1 MTAPNPLQAHI
12 HRLRSAAQERLPAAR
27 NLLCG
32 LIRIPSTAGNEAPA
46 IDHLQRRCRDLG
58 GRAELVPLPSHIIG
72 DPDYSFLDT
81 PLDCADRRNLSFL
94 RPGSGGGRSLAI
106 SAHLDVVPAT
116 GWPDAFEPKTDG
128 DYVIGRGASDDKGQV
143 VAVWLALQ
151 LLDALDIATQGDV
164 EAQFVIE
171 EEIGGNGAL
180 GMILAGHI
188 ADAAL
193 VMECTDLQIHP
204 ANRGAIWYRI
214 RIIGKS
220 AHMGRIREG
229 VSAHD
234 RAIQVIEILR
244 RYEQRLL
251 AESRGVP
258 LFERYQQPVQVNV
271 GMVRAGDWPATVP
284 GECVIEG
291 GVGFLPNK
299 KMADVKRELGD
310 TIRREA
316 DEWTREHFTIDFP
329 KLHNDAY
336 QTDPNHPFVRA
347 VSAAAADAGVASDV
361 FGWNMSCDARLYH
374 HRGHMPTVVF
384 GPGEPAQAHAAGER
398 IAMSQIADAA
408 VATALLIARWCG
420 VAQ

>member
-1 MTAPNPLQAHI
+1 VDLKDQ
-12 HRLRSAAQERLPAAR
+12 LRRAAQERLPAAR
-27 NLLCG
+27 ELLCD
-32 LIRIPSTAGNEAPA
+32 LIRIPTTPGNEAPA
-46 IDHLQRRCRDLG
+46 VEHMRRRCQGLR
-58 GRAELVPLPSHIIG
+58 GRAELVPFPPAILG

-81 PLDCADRRNLSFL
+81 SLDCAHRRNLSFL

-106 SAHLDVVPAT
+106 SAHLDVVPAAD
-116 GWPDAFEPKTDG
+116 WPEAFQPTVDG
-128 DYVIGRGASDDKGQV
+128 DYVIGRGANDDKGQAV
-143 VAVWLALQ
+143 TVWLALQ
-151 LLDALDIATQGDV
+151 LLDTLNITTQGDV
-164 EAQFVIE
+164 EAHFVIE

-180 GMILAGHI
+180 GMILAGHT

-193 VMECTDLQIHP
+193 VVECTDLQIHP

-214 RIIGKS
+214 KIIGKS

-234 RAIQVIEILR
+234 KAIQVIETLR
-244 RYEQRLL
+244 RYEQRLI

-258 LFERYQQPVQVNV
+258 LFERYQQPVQLNV

-299 KMADVKRELGD
+299 KMTDVKRELEEA
-310 TIRREA
+310 IRSEA
-316 DEWTREHFTIDFP
+316 DEWTREHFTLDFP

-336 QTDPNHPFVRA
+336 QTDPRHPFVGA
-347 VSAAAADAGVASDV
+347 VAAAAADAGLASEV

-374 HRGHMPTVVF
+374 HRGRMPTVVF
-384 GPGEPAQAHAAGER
+384 GPGEPAQAHAIGER
-398 IAMSQIADAA
+398 IAISQIADAA
-408 VATALLIARWCG
+408 VTTALLIASWCG
-420 VAQ
+420 VAR

>member
-1 MTAPNPLQAHI
+1 MTDPNLLQAQLD
-12 HRLRSAAQERLPAAR
+12 RLRSAAQEHLPAAR
-27 NLLCG
+27 DLLCD
-32 LIRIPSTAGNEAPA
+32 LIRIPSTTGNEAAA
-46 IDHLQRRCRDLG
+46 IDYLFRRCQDLR
-58 GRAELVPLPSHIIG
+58 GRAELVPLPARIPD

-81 PLDCADRRNLSFL
+81 PLDCADRRNLAFL
-94 RPGSGGGRSLAI
+94 RPGIGGGRSLVI
-106 SAHLDVVPAT
+106 SAHVDVVPAAD
-116 GWPDAFEPKTDG
+116 WPEAFEPKIDG
-128 DYVIGRGASDDKGQV
+128 DHVIGRGANDDKGQV
-143 VAVWLALQ
+143 VAVWLALR
-151 LLDALDIATQGDV
+151 LLDALDVRTQSNV

-180 GMILAGHI
+180 GMILAGHTG
-188 ADAAL
+188 DGAL

-214 RIIGKS
+214 RIVGKS

-229 VSAHD
+229 ISAHD
-234 RAIQVIEILR
+234 KAIQVIEILR
-244 RYEQRLL
+244 RYEQRLI

-258 LFERYQQPVQVNV
+258 LFERYEQPVQLNV

-299 KMADVKRELGD
+299 KMADVKRELEEA
-310 TIRREA
+310 IRREA
-316 DEWTREHFTIDFP
+316 DDWTREHFTIDFP

-347 VSAAAADAGVASDV
+347 VAAATAEAGLTSDV

-398 IAMSQIADAA
+398 IAMSQIAEAA